1 MNKLKPGGAHVGSAS
16 ILLIFSV
23 LSLISFACLTL
34 INSKADY
41 NLSTKLDER
50 QRIYYYACHK
60 GNAFIAAAN
69 SGYKKGLTNDI
80 MKESIPL
87 TDNQSL
93 NISLG
98 LNVSNNLDSSDNL
111 YSVIQWQIVNHA
123 DFEYDY
129 SLPVMQDN

>member
-1 MNKLKPGGAHVGSAS
+1 MNKIKPGGVHIGSAS

-34 INSKADY
+34 INSRADY

-60 GNAFIAAAN
+60 GNAFFAAVN
-69 SGYKKGLTNDI
+69 SGYDNGLENGI
-80 MKESIPL
+80 IKESIQL

-93 NISLG
+93 DITLR
-98 LNVSNNLDSSDNL
+98 LNVTNNLDSSNNL
-111 YSVIQWQIVNHA
+111 CSITQWQIVNHG

-129 SLPVMQDN
+129 SLPVKTN

>member
-1 MNKLKPGGAHVGSAS
+1 MNRIKPGGAHIGSAS

-50 QRIYYYACHK
+50 QRMYYDACHK
-60 GNAFIAAAN
+60 GNAFFAAVN
-69 SGYKKGLTNDI
+69 SGYDNGLENGI
-80 MKESIPL
+80 IKESIQL

-93 NISLG
+93 NIALSS
-98 LNVSNNLDSSDNL
+98 NNINNSDTSNNLFT
-111 YSVIQWQIVNHA
+111 ITQWQVVTNH
-123 DFEYDY
+123 DFDYDY
-129 SLPVMQDN
+129 SLPVKTN